1 MAYLYP
7 LMAVFIWAGN
17 QVVNKLSVGAIEP
30 EVISFYRC
38 FLALILL
45 TPFFLR
51 GIIKNLPQIFSQALK
66 LMVLSLLGMA
76 LYQCLA
82 YYAAATISVLTM
94 GIIMSIIPLLTILLS
109 IFILKTPPTQGVLI
123 GSILSFI
130 GLIWLISGGEPT
142 RLLELG
148 IGQGE
153 ILMLMAALSYAL
165 YGVLTKKWTMKITN
179 WHSVYVQILF
189 GTLMLLPG
197 FLMSNNLTVNSDNVW
212 LVIYAGIPASIIAP
226 FVWIIA
232 IKKLGANKTA
242 LFLNLTPV
250 ITAII
255 SILFLHETLC
265 SYHLIGGG
273 MSFIGVILA
282 QNLKAPLFKIKTS
295 NKDS

>member
-1 MAYLYP
+1 
-7 LMAVFIWAGN
+7 
-17 QVVNKLSVGAIEP
+17 
-30 EVISFYRC
+30 
-38 FLALILL
+38 
-45 TPFFLR
+45 
-51 GIIKNLPQIFSQALK
+51 
-66 LMVLSLLGMA
+66 MVLSLLGMA

-179 WHSVYVQILF
+179 WHSVYVQKWTMKITNWHSVYVQILF

-197 FLMSNNLTVNSDNVW
+197 FLMSNDLTINSDNVW
-212 LVIYAGIPASIIAP
+212 LVLYAGIPASIIAP

-282 QNLKAPLFKIKTS
+282 QNLKTPLFKMKAS
-295 NKDS
+295 DKDA